1 MEPVVNVRQLTGF
14 EKKGSETHLTFLTFS
29 VVATFSISCWFF
41 FQIEFVIEILRLG
54 SAGVSFSEPIQ
65 AFLLGAFCVRTRP
78 EFSNRPTVQ
87 KYCFPRLSFPLMG
100 MIVDL
105 RKQKC
110 KRIGCGGAVYSCKCQ
125 LRQSWIEGRF
135 SPANSSSAIS
145 RR

>member
-1 MEPVVNVRQLTGF
+1 MEPTVGVSITNGLR
-14 EKKGSETHLTFLTFS
+14 ENRERNASTFLTLS
-29 VVATFSISCWFF
+29 GVATFSKPCWFF
-41 FQIEFVIEILRLG
+41 FQIEFVIEFLRLG

-65 AFLLGAFCVRTRP
+65 VYLLGAFCVRTRP

-105 RKQKC
+105 RKQKS
-110 KRIGCGGAVYSCKCQ
+110 KRIGCGGAVYSCKYQ